1 VSGRMSASGMH
12 VDQVWRYPVK
22 SMVGERVP
30 AAKLGQMGMIGDRW
44 WAARDEERGGIRG
57 AKKIGELMTLSAR
70 FVDEIGGPVEITLPD
85 GSVVRTDD
93 DDCNEQVS
101 TALDHKVTLWPLRPP
116 TDLEHYRR
124 GAADSDDI
132 MEELRQIFGREIDEP
147 LPDLSVFPPEIIEFE
162 SPPGSYVDA
171 FPVLLMTTSALSS
184 LEAALPDSVIDVKRF
199 RPNLV
204 VATDEPGHPEFDW
217 IGKRIS
223 VGETVLEVYVACPR
237 CVMVTREID
246 EHVPADRQ
254 VLRYIVRE
262 LEQNVG
268 VYATV
273 IEGGEIREGD
283 PVVVL

>member
-1 VSGRMSASGMH
+1 MH

-57 AKKIGELMTLSAR
+57 AKKIGELMQLGAR

-85 GSVVRTDD
+85 GSTVRTDD
-93 DDCNEQVS
+93 DDVNQRVS
-101 TALDHKVTLWPLRPP
+101 AALDHEVTLWPLRPP
-116 TDLEHYRR
+116 TDLDHYRR

-132 MEELRQIFGREIDEP
+132 MEELRQIFGRDVDEP

-162 SPPGSYVDA
+162 SPPGTYVDA
-171 FPVLLMTTSALSS
+171 FPVLLMTTSAL
-184 LEAALPDSVIDVKRF
+184 EALDEALPDSVIDIKRF
-199 RPNLV
+199 RPNVL
-204 VATDEPGHPEFDW
+204 VATDESGHPEFDW
-217 IGKRIS
+217 LGQRVR
-223 VGETVLEVYVACPR
+223 VGEVVLDVSVACPR

-246 EHVPADRQ
+246 ETVPADRR
-254 VLRYIVRE
+254 VLRHIVRE
-262 LEQNVG
+262 LDQKVG

-273 IEGGEIREGD
+273 VEGGEIREGD
-283 PVVVL
+283 PVELL

>member
-1 VSGRMSASGMH
+1 MAASGMH
-12 VDQVWRYPVK
+12 VEQVWRYPVK

-57 AKKIGELMTLSAR
+57 AKKIGELMTLGAR
-70 FVDEIGGPVEITLPD
+70 FVDEIGGPVEVTLPD
-85 GSVVRTDD
+85 GTTVRTDA
-93 DDCNEQVS
+93 DDCDERVS
-101 TALDHKVTLWPLRPP
+101 KALDHRVTLWPLRPP

-147 LPDLSVFPPEIIEFE
+147 LPDLSVFPPEILEFE

-171 FPVLLMTTSALSS
+171 FPVLLMTTSALTS
-184 LEAALPDSVIDVKRF
+184 LQEALPDSVIDVKRF

-204 VATDEPGHPEFDW
+204 VATDEPGHPELGW
-217 IGKRIS
+217 VGQRIS
-223 VGETVLEVYVACPR
+223 VGETVLDVSVACPR

-246 EHVPADRQ
+246 DSIPADRQ
-254 VLRYIVRE
+254 VLRHIVRE

-283 PVVVL
+283 AVVVL